1 MNAKNLLNILA
12 CPDCRTRLNQKNEF
26 QLECESC
33 KQVFEIRENIPIL
46 LTKEFDRSPS
56 SQDKKFEL
64 EFMKQAV
71 QNDAVK
77 GFDRGVYAG
86 LKEQEYRDLFDKVL
100 IPSGDEERLILD
112 LGCGVGLSSII
123 LSKYGYEVAGLDI
136 IFEGLRKTKTIVE
149 PGEILPFLV
158 VGDVEHTPFLNQIF
172 DAIFVGGV
180 FHHFPNYVMALEECY
195 RILKTKGR
203 LIALEPNWLDL
214 PSMLKFTLGRQKGY
228 ASINESA
235 LNPFKFKKDVEKYF
249 HDVQLIY
256 PGINHTRYIINDT
269 VKKKISAFFRNSFY
283 TIFPEMCSNQFFLV
297 IGTK

>member
-1 MNAKNLLNILA
+1 MNAKVFLNILG
-12 CPDCRTRLNQKNEF
+12 CPECRTRLNQRNEL

-46 LTKEFDRSPS
+46 LRKDFDKSPS
-56 SQDKKFEL
+56 SQDKKSEL
-64 EFMKQAV
+64 EFMKRAV

-86 LKEQEYRDLFDKVL
+86 LKEQEYRDLFDRVL
-100 IPSGDEERLILD
+100 IPSQDEERLILD

-123 LSKYGYEVAGLDI
+123 LSQYGYEVAGLDI
-136 IFEGLRKTKTIVE
+136 IFEGLRQAKTILK
-149 PGEILPFLV
+149 PGEILPFLL
-158 VGDVEHTPFLNQIF
+158 VGDIEHTPFLDQTL
-172 DAIFVGGV
+172 DGIFVGGV
-180 FHHFPNYVMALEECY
+180 FHHFPNYVIALEECY
-195 RILKTKGR
+195 RILKPKGK

-214 PSMLKFTLGRQKGY
+214 PSTIKFVIGRHKGY

-256 PGINHTRYIINDT
+256 PGIDHTRYIINDT
-269 VKKKISAFFRNSFY
+269 VRKKLSAFFRNSFY
-283 TIFPEMCSNQFFLV
+283 TVFPKMCSNQFFLA